1 MPHMS
6 ETELLAMGVLC
17 LVLVTLYSILIVL
30 PCWIIA
36 SRRNIAGGWWNWV
49 IPLWNLYIAYS
60 LGKGSLKNGFAII
73 VFFLIGVGAVAF
85 QDQSPFYLAV
95 GGISVFISFG
105 MGCYVLYIWLRQMSI
120 LAGVHPQFLPVVM
133 FVIPFLLALVAASL
147 VSLKMISPTYANI
160 YDNVISSFTWVVF
173 MIVALRTPREELSE
187 PDFVLGKE

>member
-147 VSLKMISPTYANI
+147 VSLKMVSPTYVNI

>member
-6 ETELLAMGVLC
+6 ETGLLAMGVLC
-17 LVLVTLYSILIVL
+17 LVLFTLYSILVVL

-36 SRRNIAGGWWNWV
+36 TRRNIAGGWWNWV

-73 VFFLIGVGAVAF
+73 VFLLIGVGAVAF
-85 QDQSPFYLAV
+85 QDQSPLYLAV
-95 GGISVFISFG
+95 GGISFFISFG
-105 MGCYVLYIWLRQMSI
+105 MGCYVFYIWLRQMSI

-133 FVIPFLLALVAASL
+133 LVIPFLLAIVGATL
-147 VSLKMISPTYANI
+147 VSFEMISPRRIDIAE
-160 YDNVISSFTWVVF
+160 NVISSFTWVVF